1 MVLLSRALLALPLL
15 GSLAL
20 ADVIQE
26 SAIPEKCGQNFCDG
40 IQPIKGDPVQD
51 KFFCKDCLC
60 QNKWLGP
67 KVIDTSGN
75 WTEIFKGWEPFGG
88 LCPRK
93 WLNKWAKW
101 DVKPWQDPKYPDH
114 DGFKAGSLPGG
125 PRVGSCVDRFGS
137 PYGGF
142 LAPLGTKYSA
152 RAIPPRNLNKY
163 PDSPQFDYYVYKVNK
178 PFIAQQGEI
187 APWFEQPGGGIQW
200 VVFPDMK
207 DGLKYLVGNETIVPV
222 NVEDCHEDGVV
233 EWDEGANAPSL
244 EAWESLEPAQGD
256 PMFYH

>member
-20 ADVIQE
+20 ADVTQE
-26 SAIPEKCGQNFCDG
+26 SAIPETCGQNFCDD
-40 IQPIKGDPVQD
+40 IQPKEGDPVQG
-51 KFFCKDCLC
+51 KFFCRDCLC

-67 KVIDTSGN
+67 TVIDTSGN
-75 WTEIFKGWEPFGG
+75 WTNIFEGWKPFGD
-88 LCPRK
+88 LCPRE

-101 DVKPWQDPKYPDH
+101 NVKPWQDPPYPDD

-152 RAIPPRNLNKY
+152 RAIPPKNLNKY
-163 PDSPQFDYYVYKVNK
+163 SNSPQFNYYVYQVAK

-187 APWFEQPGGGIQW
+187 APWFGQPGGGTQW
-200 VVFPDMK
+200 YVAN
-207 DGLKYLVGNETIVPV
+207 GLEFMVDNDVLVRV
-222 NVEDCHEDGVV
+222 NVEDCYEDGVV